1 MKKTLM
7 TLSLLAM
14 VMVTFGSTF
23 DLGVKASYNTTKF
36 SLSTSSITNGFKN
49 GTGINFGAFARVGG
63 SKIYLQPELLYS
75 SKTSTYT
82 YAVKNTLGVVTG
94 TASSDLKLQTIQIP
108 ILLGIK
114 LLDLK
119 LASLRAFTGPAASF
133 VTNGSLKNLGSQV
146 KDNFTSGNMAWDW
159 QVGAGVDVLM
169 FTLDLR
175 YELGLT
181 ELKSVTTDTF
191 KGRTFT
197 VSVGFKFF

>member
-1 MKKTLM
+1 MKRTLM

-14 VMVTFGSTF
+14 VMITFGQTF
-23 DLGVKASYNTTKF
+23 DLGIKASYNTTKF

-49 GTGINFGAFARVGG
+49 GTGVNFGAFARVGG

-82 YAVKNTLGVVTG
+82 VKNTLGVVTG
-94 TASSDLKLQTIQIP
+94 TSDVKLHTIQIP
-108 ILLGIK
+108 ILLGVK

-133 VTNGSLKNLGSQV
+133 VTDGGLKNLGTQV

-159 QVGAGVDVLM
+159 QVGAGIDVLM

-175 YELGLT
+175 YELGLS
-181 ELKSVTTDTF
+181 EMKSVTTDTF

-197 VSVGFKFF
+197 VSIGFKFF